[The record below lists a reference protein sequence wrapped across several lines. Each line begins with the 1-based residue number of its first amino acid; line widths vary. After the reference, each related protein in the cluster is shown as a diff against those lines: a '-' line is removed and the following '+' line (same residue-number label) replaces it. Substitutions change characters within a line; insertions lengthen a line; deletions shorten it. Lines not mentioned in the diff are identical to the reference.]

1 MSKHLFMQN
10 RLIESKSIQ
19 ITGHK
24 LIMLPASESPAK
36 PNHPQI
42 VYVNEK
48 ISDQFM
54 LGNRYLVAPVLKK
67 GVIKRTVVFPDGKW
81 QDMNDGT
88 VYCGGEHEV
97 NAPIEVL
104 PYFLKISK

>member
-1 MSKHLFMQN
+1 MQN

-48 ISDQFM
+48 ISDRPHHHL
-54 LGNRYLVAPVLKK
+54 LGQRNFSLSIPV
-67 GVIKRTVVFPDGKW
+67 
-81 QDMNDGT
+81 
-88 VYCGGEHEV
+88 
-97 NAPIEVL
+97 
-104 PYFLKISK
+104 